1 MYFPLLLTI
10 YNLFLMKKKFLII
23 GFLLLFGLLNAK
35 VKVIEAPAIE
45 CRNNGLYDVSKI
57 ELTDTTIRVYIH
69 NTFIHGWWIEY
80 TGDEKI
86 FDSETG
92 KGFAPIGIE
101 GIGYKERLYMPESGD
116 TTVVLV
122 YPRMSKE
129 VTKIDFGREGWLWI
143 YGISLKETSK
153 KADIPKEIDKWLNT
167 NLKDVPRNEP
177 LDFETDNFF
186 APDKARLRGYIKGYD
201 PRLNFTT
208 GLVYL
213 ENIITNEDYPTVVK
227 IHPDGR
233 FEADL
238 LFNHPQWNY
247 LSLNNQT
254 IPFYLEPG
262 QTLVMIIDWDDC
274 LHAQA
279 IRDRSYLASFTQF
292 RGPLAQVNKDICG
305 FNYNVVNYDALVK
318 EVQAVTPDEFILKT
332 KERQEALLAKLDV
345 YAAESEI
352 HPLAKKL
359 INYNSRLYFANQM
372 FTYISYSKRKPQKVV
387 LNKGLEDP
395 INDSFYGF
403 IGELPVNDRAIIACL
418 EYSSF
423 VNRVRFCKP
432 MRRGI
437 NKKRFIMPQPDMRF
451 NTYLF
456 QNRTDISE
464 DEKQHIN
471 SAFLISD
478 STNILT
484 QEACSKIITE
494 TTQKYPE
501 AFHLYKKAYI
511 DPLQYQTSINRFK
524 HYRQREDSVMNNHL
538 GIGHSLTAEIIHA
551 QSEDFSLKQLDATSA
566 ALYVSYFKTL
576 FKEPFILSEVDRIYN
591 KSFPDIEISAYDLP
605 KGEATDIF
613 NKIIAPYKGKVLF
626 VDFWATSCG
635 PCVGGIKRMKEMRE
649 KYGDDPNFEFVFI
662 TDERGSPEGRYN
674 EFVEEQDLKNSYRIP
689 KDEYNYLRQ
698 LFKFNGIPHYALIDA
713 DGKVLN
719 GDYHLSKFSFE
730 REIKKLKLVQ

>member
-1 MYFPLLLTI
+1 MRN
-10 YNLFLMKKKFLII
+10 NLLII

-35 VKVIEAPAIE
+35 VKVIEDPAIE
-45 CRNNGLYDVSKI
+45 CRNNGLYDISKI
-57 ELTDTTIRVYIH
+57 ELTDSTTRIYIH

-116 TTVVLV
+116 TTIVLV

-129 VTKIDFGREGWLWI
+129 VTKIDFGRVGWLWI

-153 KADIPKEIDKWLNT
+153 KAAIPKEIDKWLNT
-167 NLKDVPRNEP
+167 GLKDVPRNAP
-177 LDFETDNFF
+177 IDYETDNFF
-186 APDKARLRGYIKGYD
+186 APDTARLRGYIKGYD
-201 PRLNFTT
+201 TRLNFAT

-213 ENIITNEDYPTVVK
+213 ENIVTTEDYPTVVK
-227 IHPDGR
+227 IYPDGR
-233 FEADL
+233 FEANM
-238 LFNHPQWNY
+238 LFNYPQWNY
-247 LSLNNQT
+247 LNFNNQM

-262 QTLVMIIDWDDC
+262 QTLAMVIDWDDC

-279 IRDRSYLASFTQF
+279 IRDRSYLAPFTQF

-305 FNYNVVNYDALVK
+305 LNYNVVDYDELVK
-318 EVQAVTPDEFILKT
+318 EVQTVTPDEFMLKT
-332 KERQEALLAKLDV
+332 KERQKAFLAKLEV

-359 INYNSRLYFANQM
+359 ISYNSRLYFANQM
-372 FTYISYSKRKPQKVV
+372 FTYIAYSKRKPQKVE
-387 LNKGLEDP
+387 LNKGLVNP
-395 INDSFYGF
+395 INDSFYSF
-403 IGELPVNDRAIIACL
+403 IGDLPVNDRAIIACL

-432 MRRGI
+432 MRSGI
-437 NKKRFIMPQPDMRF
+437 NKKRFITPQPEIHF

-471 SAFLISD
+471 SAFIIGD
-478 STNILT
+478 STNTLT
-484 QEACSKIITE
+484 PEECTKIITE

-501 AFHLYKKAYI
+501 AFHQYKKTYI

-538 GIGHSLTAEIIHA
+538 GIGHSLTAQIIHA
-551 QSEDFSLKQLDATSA
+551 QSENFSLKQLDAASA

-576 FKEPFILSEVDRIYN
+576 FKEPFIRSEVDRICS
-591 KSFPDIEISAYDLP
+591 KLFPDSGQLAYELP

-662 TDERGSPEGRYN
+662 TDERGSPERRYH
-674 EFVEEQDLKNSYRIP
+674 EFVKEQDLKNSYRIS

-713 DGKVLN
+713 EGKVM
-719 GDYHLSKFSFE
+719 DDAYHLSSYSFE
-730 REIKKLKLVQ
+730 RELKELKLIK